1 MSQGGEAVR
10 IGEQASPFYVL
21 DNLFT
26 GKIRVK
32 LLTKLLLNP
41 ASKVY
46 LRGLERDLGVSSNT
60 VRLELNKLSEMH
72 LIEIQEEAE
81 GSNKKNYAVNTSHP
95 LFNSLRGIILKYVGI
110 DQILEQIIHKLGN
123 LDKVYLTGD
132 LALGNNSSFVD
143 LVLVGDIDKA
153 YLHKLVDKVEP
164 LIGKK
169 IRVGVF
175 TASEFNAEYLK
186 ELGVVID
193 LLEGSRK
200 EAVKVK

>member
-1 MSQGGEAVR
+1 M
-10 IGEQASPFYVL
+10 L
-21 DNLFT
+21 DSLFT

-72 LIEIQEEAE
+72 LIEVLEEDP
-81 GSNKKNYAVNTSHP
+81 GSKKKQYKVNTGHP

-123 LDKVYLTGD
+123 VDRVYLTGD
-132 LALGNNSSFVD
+132 LAKGKNAGFVD
-143 LVLVGDIDKA
+143 MVLVGDIDKT
-153 YLHKLVDKVEP
+153 YLYKLIEKVEP
-164 LIGKK
+164 LIEKK
-169 IRVGVF
+169 IRVGLF
-175 TASEFNAEYLK
+175 TPQEFNKDLLK
-186 ELGVVID
+186 DMGAVID
-193 LLEGSRK
+193 LM
-200 EAVKVK
+200 EA